1 MDATITL
8 TIDGKLVTA
17 PAGAT
22 ILAAARGAGIE
33 IPTFCDYA
41 KLAAIGACRMCLVE
55 IEKVR
60 APQPACTTPVRQDM
74 IVRTNTPALVKA
86 RKTTLE
92 FLLTNHPLD
101 CPVCDKAGECE
112 LQDQVYKYGPGESRF
127 IEDKRHKGKAKILS
141 EHIIID
147 QERCVLCRRCIRF
160 LEEWA
165 DDLQL
170 GLFERGRKTCV
181 DTFPGDAFDSAFSG
195 NTTDLCPVGALT
207 SRHFRFSARSWELKR
222 TDSICQG
229 CAVGCTISLHTKAN
243 ALKRILARETPAL
256 NDEWLCDRGR
266 FDHSFADPAGRIT
279 TPLVREKGKLV
290 PTTWDAALR
299 LATDR
304 LREIGAR
311 AGGGAIACIG
321 SARASNEA
329 NYLLGRLGRETLT
342 TQHIAMLGQPPE
354 KVRLLKTTR
363 VLDSAGVVLVVGLD
377 LAEEAP
383 LLELLARHGGLSG
396 CTRFIVLNPQ
406 TTRLARF
413 GVWLGAKAGAETV
426 VAGGLARLALE
437 KRLADGVPGME
448 ELYQSVAGYKADVV
462 EALAGVSAEKL
473 NAVAALLASAKTRTI
488 IYGGA
493 AAQNIQ
499 LRRALEVLALTAGCD
514 EPAYIPGAVNTVGA
528 RDMGIVP
535 DDGGLDVDGLG
546 AAVQSGAVQA
556 AYVLGKAPASLAGI
570 GFLVV
575 QASREGD
582 LPAGGADVVLPA
594 CTFAEAEGTYTNLC
608 GGVGRAKAAL
618 RPLGE
623 SRPDWWI
630 VAQMGDRLGRS
641 GAWAF
646 ESAGAVTA
654 AIAAEMPAYRE
665 G

>member
-1 MDATITL
+1 MDASITL
-8 TIDGKLVTA
+8 TIDGKLVSA

-22 ILAAARGAGIE
+22 ILAAARAAGIE

-60 APQPACTTPVRQDM
+60 APQPACTTPVRPDM
-74 IVRTNTPALVKA
+74 IVRTNTPALIKA

-101 CPVCDKAGECE
+101 CPVCDKAGECD
-112 LQDQVYKYGPGESRF
+112 LQDQVYKFGPGESRF

-141 EHIIID
+141 EHLIMD

-181 DTFPGDAFDSAFSG
+181 DTFPGDVFDSAFSG
-195 NTTDLCPVGALT
+195 NVTDLCPVGALT
-207 SRHFRFSARSWELKR
+207 SRHFRFSARSWELKKA
-222 TDSICQG
+222 DSICQS

-243 ALKRILARETPAL
+243 QLKRIVARETPAV

-266 FDHSFADPAGRIT
+266 FDYRFAAPAGRLT
-279 TPLVREKGKLV
+279 TPMIRAGGQLV
-290 PTTWDAALR
+290 PTTWDIALGRAAEGLR
-299 LATDR
+299 QAG
-304 LREIGAR
+304 ES
-311 AGGGAIACIG
+311 AGGKASACIG

-329 NYLLGRLGRETLT
+329 NYLLGRLGREVFQTP
-342 TQHIAMLGQPPE
+342 HIAMLGQPPE
-354 KVRLLKTTR
+354 GVRLLKTTR
-363 VLDSAGVVLVVGLD
+363 VLDSAGVVLVVGMD
-377 LAEEAP
+377 LADEAP
-383 LLELLARHGGLSG
+383 LLELLARHGGLLG
-396 CTRFIVLNPQ
+396 CTKFIVLNAQ
-406 TTRLARF
+406 ETHLARF
-413 GVWLGAKAGAETV
+413 GVWLGAKAGLETV

-437 KRLADGVPGME
+437 KRLADGVPGLQ
-448 ELYQSVAGYKADVV
+448 ELYQGVAGYKDDVV
-462 EALAGVSAEKL
+462 EALAGVSADRMH
-473 NAVAALLASAKTRTI
+473 AAAALLAGAKSRTI

-493 AAQNIQ
+493 AAANLE
-499 LRRALEVLALTAGCD
+499 LRRALEVLALAAGCE
-514 EPAYIPGAVNTVGA
+514 EPAYIPAEANTVGA

-535 DDGGLDVDGLG
+535 EAGGLAVG
-546 AAVQSGAVQA
+546 ALAAGDLQA
-556 AYVLGKAPASLAGI
+556 AFVLGQTPASLAGV

-575 QASREGD
+575 AASWESD

-594 CTFAEAEGTYTNLC
+594 CTFAEAEGSYTNLC
-608 GGVGRAKAAL
+608 GRVGKARPAL

-630 VAQMGDRLGRS
+630 AAQLGDRLGQS
-641 GAWAF
+641 GAWVF
-646 ESAGAVTA
+646 ESAGAVYA
-654 AIAAEMPAYRE
+654 AIAAELPAYRE